1 MISRIKN
8 KLMRD
13 GLLSLSIAIVK
24 YLFQY
29 RKRIAYR
36 NMLNLKSQKDK
47 FSEIYKHN
55 LWSSTE
61 SGSGTGSEIDY
72 TAPFRKWLIENIKL
86 LKANTF
92 VDAPCGDFNWMK
104 IVIPEVDISYIG
116 LDIVD
121 DVIEKNRSTY
131 GSDKIDFRV
140 ANICEDGL
148 PDCDIIMVRDCLF
161 HLSYEDINSFL
172 INLSK
177 TNYQY
182 LLTTTHIVDQNFKN
196 SNIVTGD
203 FRIIDLFSEPFDF
216 NPECVKDRVDDFP
229 SGYSTKREMIL
240 VEKKFVPTHLPKLAA
255 SPNIN

>member
-13 GLLSLSIAIVK
+13 GLFSLAIAIVK
-24 YLFQY
+24 YPFQY
-29 RKRIAYR
+29 RKRIAYKD
-36 NMLNLKSQKDK
+36 MLNLKSPKDK

-55 LWSSTE
+55 LWLSSET
-61 SGSGTGSEIDY
+61 GSGQGSEVAY

-86 LKANTF
+86 LKVNML

-104 IVIPEVDISYIG
+104 IVLPEVDLNYIG

-121 DVIEKNRSTY
+121 DVIEKNKSTY

-161 HLSYEDINSFL
+161 HLSYIDINSFL

-177 TNYQY
+177 TSYRY
-182 LLTTTHIVDQNFKN
+182 LLTTTHIVNHNFKN
-196 SNIVTGD
+196 SNIITGD
-203 FRIIDLFSEPFDF
+203 YRNIDLFSEPFDF
-216 NPECVKDRVDDFP
+216 DPKHVRDRVDDFP
-229 SGYSTKREMIL
+229 SGYSIKKEMIL
-240 VEKKFVPTHLPKLAA
+240 IEKKFVPTHLPKLAA
-255 SPNIN
+255 STNIN